1 MLPYNRRLKPL
12 SRQLRNDMT
21 DAERRL
27 WACLRRKQLGG
38 LQFYRQKPLAGYIVD
53 FYCAAAQ
60 LVIEL
65 DGSQHHAPEAIEYD
79 RQRTREL
86 EALGLRVIRFDN
98 RQVLGELGAVL
109 EVIWGAVGIPI
120 PPGPPFAKGGV
131 DRCCS

>member
-1 MLPYNRRLKPL
+1 MLPYDRRLKPL

-79 RQRTREL
+79 RQRTRTL

-98 RQVLGELGAVL
+98 RQVLRELEGVLETIREELG
-109 EVIWGAVGIPI
+109 IPL
-120 PPGPPFAKGGV
+120 GPPFAKGGV
-131 DRCCS
+131 GRCQV

>member
-1 MLPYNRRLKPL
+1 MLPYDRRLKPL

-21 DAERRL
+21 DAERCL

-79 RQRTREL
+79 RQRTRTL

-98 RQVLGELGAVL
+98 RQVLRELAGVL
-109 EVIWGAVGIPI
+109 EVIREVLGI

-131 DRCCS
+131 GRCEV

>member
-1 MLPYNRRLKPL
+1 MLSYNRRLKPL

-21 DAERRL
+21 DAEQRL

-53 FYCAAAQ
+53 FYCAAAR

-65 DGSQHHAPEAIEYD
+65 DGSQHHALEAIEYD

-86 EALGLRVIRFDN
+86 EALGLRVLRFDN
-98 RQVLGELGAVL
+98 RQVLRELAGVL
-109 EVIWGAVGIPI
+109 EVIGEAVGIP
-120 PPGPPFAKGGV
+120 PSPPFTKGGV
-131 DRCCS
+131 DRSGS

>member
-21 DAERRL
+21 DAEQRL

-53 FYCAAAQ
+53 FYCAAAR

-65 DGSQHHAPEAIEYD
+65 DGSQHHASEAIEYD

-98 RQVLGELGAVL
+98 RQVLRELAGVL
-109 EVIWGAVGIPI
+109 EVIGDAVGVSI
-120 PPGPPFAKGGV
+120 PPGPPFAKGGG
-131 DRCCS
+131 RCGS

>member
-53 FYCAAAQ
+53 FYCAAAR

-98 RQVLGELGAVL
+98 RQVLRELPGVL
-109 EVIWGAVGIPI
+109 EVIGDAVGI

-131 DRCCS
+131 DRCGS

>member
-1 MLPYNRRLKPL
+1 MLPYDRRLKPL

-53 FYCAAAQ
+53 FYCAAAR

-65 DGSQHHAPEAIEYD
+65 DGSQHHAPEAIAYD
-79 RQRTREL
+79 NRRTRDL
-86 EALGLRVIRFDN
+86 EALGLRVIRFDD
-98 RQVLGELGAVL
+98 RQVLRELGAVL
-109 EVIWGAVGIPI
+109 EVIWGELGRLI
-120 PPGPPFAKGGV
+120 PPGPPFSKGGG
-131 DRCCS
+131 DGWGA